1 MVKCQAVMQAM
12 ERIAPRRLAEEW
24 DNPGLLVGSPADEV
38 RRILVALDVRE
49 ETIDRAIKDGCD
61 MIVSHHPLI
70 FRGLK
75 AVRTDEA
82 TGHKIARLLRHGIA
96 VFAAHTNLDSAE
108 GGVNDVLAERLG
120 LAELGALMPG
130 PEGETQGL
138 GRIGTLAAPQPLSL
152 DAFAEIVKQRLGLSA
167 VCVVRAGRRSVHRV
181 ALCGGSGA
189 SFIDRA
195 ATLGADVYV
204 TGDVKYHDGE
214 HAVDRGIHVVDAGHF
229 ATEHLIVERL
239 AEALAAQLGSSVEMF
254 ADTKSSDFF
263 QIL

>member
-1 MVKCQAVMQAM
+1 MVRCQAVMEAM

-24 DNPGLLVGSPADEV
+24 DNPGLLVGSPGDEV
-38 RRILVALDVRE
+38 SKILVALDVRE

-75 AVRTDEA
+75 AVRTDDA
-82 TGHKIARLLRHGIA
+82 TGRKIARLLRHGIA

-120 LAELGALMPG
+120 LADLAALMPG
-130 PEGETQGL
+130 AEGEGLGL
-138 GRIGTLAAPQPLSL
+138 GRVGTLAAPQPLPL
-152 DAFAEIVKQRLGLSA
+152 DAFAELVKQRLGLFA
-167 VCVVRAGRRSVHRV
+167 VRVVRAGDRKVRRV

-189 SFIDRA
+189 EFVGRA
-195 ATLGADVYV
+195 AALGADVYV

-214 HAVDRGIHVVDAGHF
+214 RAVGLGIHVVDAGHF
-229 ATEHLIVERL
+229 ATEQLIVERL
-239 AEALAAQLGSSVEMF
+239 AEALTAQLGGTVEMF